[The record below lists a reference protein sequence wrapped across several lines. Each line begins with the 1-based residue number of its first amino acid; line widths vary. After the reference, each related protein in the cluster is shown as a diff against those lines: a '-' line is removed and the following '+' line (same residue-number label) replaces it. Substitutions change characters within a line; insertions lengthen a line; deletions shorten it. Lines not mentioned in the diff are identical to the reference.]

1 MMLAPILAAV
11 LMLSPAIQEAPMPR
25 HATGTFEVA
34 ITPVAPADGAASDIP
49 GRMTL
54 AKTFHGGLSGTGEGE
69 MLATMAPGQS
79 GAYVAMERVR
89 GVIDGRDGTFM
100 LVHRGIMDRGAQ
112 ELLITVVPGSG
123 TGELTGLTGVFHLT
137 IEGGA
142 HRYDLE
148 YTLPTESAR

>member
-11 LMLSPAIQEAPMPR
+11 LMLSSTIQEAPMPR

-34 ITPVAPADGAASDIP
+34 ITPVAPADSAASDMP

-54 AKTFHGGLSGTGEGE
+54 TKTFHGGLSGTGEGE

-137 IEGGA
+137 IEGGE